1 MRTAP
6 PPPTNMP
13 RALWQSVVRAAF
25 SDPDMCSSGELQT
38 AADDGAVQ
46 YSDDR
51 HAILNQVEST
61 VPGPRTANA
70 GGRAE
75 IRDGRKIDTGR
86 KMLPLAVQD
95 NGARLLRR
103 IAEEGLD
110 AGDRRIV
117 QGVSFGW
124 ARQT

>member
-1 MRTAP
+1 MSVIDNVLREAERLPFLCAVSPTGQHHVNHPSRANQARYAHGTTAA
-6 PPPTNMP
+6 NKYAA

-51 HAILNQVEST
+51 HIAILNQVKSA

-75 IRDGRKIDTGR
+75 IRDGRKIDTG
-86 KMLPLAVQD
+86 
-95 NGARLLRR
+95 
-103 IAEEGLD
+103 
-110 AGDRRIV
+110 
-117 QGVSFGW
+117 
-124 ARQT
+124 